1 MKKRNGLLALLGVG
15 ALAFWK
21 YKNMT
26 PEEQENVKGK
36 FNDAKRKFTE
46 AGQDLKQQAE
56 SKFNEAK
63 GAVESKFNQAK
74 HDVNEGVED
83 FKDNTQSY
91 N

>member
-1 MKKRNGLLALLGVG
+1 MKKRNGLLALLGIG

-36 FNDAKRKFTE
+36 FDEAKRKFTE
-46 AGQDLKQQAE
+46 AGQDLKSKAE

-63 GAVESKFNQAK
+63 SKVEAKVNEAK
-74 HDVNEGVED
+74 HAAEEKVDE
-83 FKDNTQSY
+83 FKNDNP
-91 N
+91 NWN

>member
-1 MKKRNGLLALLGVG
+1 MKKRNGLLALLGIG

-36 FNDAKRKFTE
+36 FDEAKRKFSE
-46 AGQDLKQQAE
+46 AGQDLKQKAE

-63 GAVESKFNQAK
+63 SKVEEKVNEAK
-74 HDVNEGVED
+74 HVAEEKVDD
-83 FKDNTQSY
+83 FKNDNPSW

>member
-1 MKKRNGLLALLGVG
+1 MKKRNGLLALLGIG

-21 YKNMT
+21 YKNMS

-36 FNDAKRKFTE
+36 FNDAKRKFSE
-46 AGQDLKQQAE
+46 AGQDLKDKAE

-63 GAVESKFNQAK
+63 DFAENKLNKAKDAVEEGAQ
-74 HDVNEGVED
+74 DVKNE
-83 FKDNTQSY
+83 TQSW